1 MTSDIKKPFR
11 RALVITIPFQFN
23 SLSSPGPLQIEVLIK
38 RHGPDLLFPSYTILS
53 SKASRNDRVL
63 IKEEI
68 NMFRSFLLHFDEDR
82 IVIKETQIY
91 SRHYKNKYKWSAH
104 SRLRSSFTTADP
116 SFHSSKNRSTLEK
129 TGINNYRSILTAGND
144 AALRRGPCKGFLK
157 NYRPA
162 TN

>member
-11 RALVITIPFQFN
+11 RALVITIPFLFN

-38 RHGPDLLFPSYTILS
+38 RHGPDLQFPSYTILS

-82 IVIKETQIY
+82 IVIKETHSPI
-91 SRHYKNKYKWSAH
+91 SLYK
-104 SRLRSSFTTADP
+104 SSVNWTTNERNQ
-116 SFHSSKNRSTLEK
+116 KR
-129 TGINNYRSILTAGND
+129 GVRVQLTA
-144 AALRRGPCKGFLK
+144 FL
-157 NYRPA
+157 YER
-162 TN
+162 